1 VYIMKN
7 LTLSIDDQVLS
18 MVAMY
23 AAKNNSSVNSLIQKY
38 LIEIANR
45 ESTVQKARLKIRELS
60 VQTGARIGPK
70 SWTRDDLYEH

>member
-1 VYIMKN
+1 MKN

-45 ESTVQKARLKIRELS
+45 ESTAQKARLKIRELS
-60 VQTGARIGPK
+60 VQTGARIGSK
-70 SWTRDDLYEH
+70 SWTRDDLHER

>member
-1 VYIMKN
+1 MKN

-38 LIEIANR
+38 FIEIANR

-60 VQTGARIGPK
+60 VQTGARIGSK
-70 SWTRDDLYEH
+70 SWTRDDLYER

>member
-1 VYIMKN
+1 MKN

-60 VQTGARIGPK
+60 VQTGARIGSK
-70 SWTRDDLYEH
+70 SWTRDDLHER